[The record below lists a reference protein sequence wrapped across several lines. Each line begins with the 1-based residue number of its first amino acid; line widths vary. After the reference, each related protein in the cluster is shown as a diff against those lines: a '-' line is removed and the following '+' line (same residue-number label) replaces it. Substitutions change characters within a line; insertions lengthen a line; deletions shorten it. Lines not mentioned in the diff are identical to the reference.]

1 MKTTNL
7 IILCSLFSITSF
19 SQTVYQVD
27 ELRIYSWDDTAM
39 PPDWQHNITQQFTYE
54 NGGNKETKLLAL
66 SIPGMEN
73 IYQNIK
79 SYNENNDIILDKL
92 QIWDSGIPDWI
103 TQSQIVYTYIS
114 NNLKEETTQIYN
126 PFTMLFDDSSRI
138 VYDYLGSDA
147 IKQTDQIWDGANWE
161 NVEKADITYTSGLPT
176 FAEYSLWDDINS
188 VWFPPYEQ
196 DTATYSGGLLM
207 QVVTENFDTGDLD
220 RSVYTYTDELLDMV
234 VFEEWDGANWVPFDR
249 ELSSY
254 DANGNNTV
262 LIYEDNSTGPWVGYF
277 KQEKDF
283 SVAAPLSTESFET
296 SNFKIYPNPVND
308 ILYLESASQ
317 LSNAANASV
326 YGMDGRLIKAMDLK
340 TDQNNFEIDFQSLG
354 KGLYI
359 LDIKGKNDERKTIK
373 IIKK

>member
-1 MKTTNL
+1 
-7 IILCSLFSITSF
+7 
-19 SQTVYQVD
+19 
-27 ELRIYSWDDTAM
+27 
-39 PPDWQHNITQQFTYE
+39 
-54 NGGNKETKLLAL
+54 
-66 SIPGMEN
+66 
-73 IYQNIK
+73 
-79 SYNENNDIILDKL
+79 
-92 QIWDSGIPDWI
+92 
-103 TQSQIVYTYIS
+103 
-114 NNLKEETTQIYN
+114 
-126 PFTMLFDDSSRI
+126 MLFEDSSRI

-188 VWFPPYEQ
+188 VWFPAYEQ